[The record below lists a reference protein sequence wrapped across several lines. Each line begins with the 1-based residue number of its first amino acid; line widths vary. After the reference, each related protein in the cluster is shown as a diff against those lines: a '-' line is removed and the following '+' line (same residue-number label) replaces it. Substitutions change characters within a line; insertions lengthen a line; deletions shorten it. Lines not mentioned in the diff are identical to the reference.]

1 MFLNTPMVKKLFKKA
16 FNTTGLTVSRP
27 NEEMIYI
34 AGSGWQIEMEY
45 ETMPLKQKAQLIEL
59 IGDITEVGK
68 RILAAKQ
75 DQQFQFETGVSL
87 RRFYMA
93 AKTIVHQAPIVIAR
107 PYFDYQLF
115 QEQDTFKFLA
125 TSRELVSLIDVRE
138 IDFENEGMP
147 SGPCMLPDG
156 NELYWHN
163 SAGTLCIDL
172 VDMDSE
178 ALEIVG
184 SLENMRIQRGER

>member
-1 MFLNTPMVKKLFKKA
+1 MFLNTPMAKKLFKKA
-16 FNTTGLTVSRP
+16 FNSAGLIVSRP

-34 AGSGWQIEMEY
+34 AGSGWQIEMDY

-59 IGDITEVGK
+59 IGDIPEVGK
-68 RILAAKQ
+68 RIVATKN
-75 DQQFQFETGVSL
+75 DQQFEFETGVSL

-93 AKTIVHQAPIVIAR
+93 AKTLVHQAPIVIAR

-115 QEQDTFKFLA
+115 QEQETFAFLA
-125 TSRELVSLIDVRE
+125 TSRELVTLIDVRE
-138 IDFENEGMP
+138 IDFENKGMP
-147 SGPCMLPDG
+147 SGPCMLSGG

-163 SAGTLCIDL
+163 TAGTLCLDL

-178 ALEIVG
+178 ALEIVDF
-184 SLENMRIQRGER
+184 LKNVRIEKGER